1 MTAPSFVSSSGN
13 VYTQTTP
20 LTLSLPG
27 SLAAGDTLIACIGGT
42 APTSIS
48 LTTPSGWSVL
58 SGPDGSSTTAKSWL
72 LARNAKATA
81 GETGTQNFA
90 IALSGT
96 GAVIGGTMIAVRGCD
111 PTTLMDAAWATL
123 SQGTGTAVGH
133 PATTTATLDSLVLNL
148 AVTTAATAAP
158 GSFGA
163 ATGGTW
169 TRNTSGRTLT
179 GNAVAFTLHTAP
191 MAALGTISG
200 ASWTSAVSGTWV
212 SRCIVLRP
220 ASSDAS
226 PITGPTRQI
235 VPITFTT
242 VRTVTT
248 PAFTPIPG
256 DLLTVGAT
264 ARQNSGGATVPD
276 FSLAHTFGGTWAWT
290 RFQVSGGVSP
300 ETINVVFVAMVP
312 VGAGTGTITLD
323 SNVLSGALLT
333 RGRLTVE
340 SWSGAVGV
348 PTNYA
353 VGAVAGPT
361 PSLALPS
368 PPRTSSCITGFV
380 AQPGA
385 TAPIIDPGSAF
396 IEFDEIGEAAATSYE
411 QQLKRATTL
420 QTLDW
425 ANTGNTTPA
434 AIIVFEVASTAA
446 PNVYTMPAAP
456 AAYAW
461 GVQPAGLQLAHRLVA
476 AAGSYAWG
484 VQPAGLRAGRGL
496 KAIPAVYNWSAPPAG
511 LVASRRLPAAAGAFS
526 WAGVP
531 AGLRYA
537 RGLAAAPGA
546 FSWAGVAAGL
556 VAARR
561 LAAAAAAFVDTPYP
575 AGLIVGH
582 GIKAVTGSFALAGVN
597 VGLRA
602 SRKMPVV
609 AAAYVVAP
617 QTSRVLV
624 GRRLAAA
631 SGAFLWT
638 GVSAGAIAHRKLF
651 IANAVFTVIPS
662 VTGAKLVYNRRF
674 GVASAAFVLTASPVN
689 FARQRRVVAVA
700 AAFAVAPQ
708 PTRLA
713 WGRILRTTPAAYLWA
728 GFDIAFHV
736 PRKMIAEPASF
747 LVQPVPIRFGRG
759 VLMRAAPASFVI
771 KGVNVTFGEPGV
783 EMLALIE
790 GAIRPDID
798 GQLQLK
804 LFSKTAGTIWIKVPT
819 VGFLFEVD

>member
-1 MTAPSFVSSSGN
+1 VTAPSFVSSSGN

-72 LARNAKATA
+72 LVRTAKATA
-81 GETGTQNFA
+81 GETGTQAFA

-111 PTTLMDAAWATL
+111 PTTLMDASWATL

-179 GNAVAFTLHTAP
+179 GNAVAFTVHTAP

-248 PAFTPIPG
+248 PVFTPTPG
-256 DLLTVGAT
+256 DLLTVGVT
-264 ARQNSGGATVPD
+264 ARQNSGGATIPD

-300 ETINVVFVAMVP
+300 ETINAVFNAMVP
-312 VGAGTGTITLD
+312 VGAGTGAITLD
-323 SNVLSGALLT
+323 SNVLSGALVT

-353 VGAVAGPT
+353 VGAVNGPT

-368 PPRTSSCITGFV
+368 PPRTTSCITGFV

-396 IEFDEIGEAAATSYE
+396 IEFDEIGEAVATSYE

-446 PNVYTMPAAP
+446 P
-456 AAYAW
+456 
-461 GVQPAGLQLAHRLVA
+461 
-476 AAGSYAWG
+476 
-484 VQPAGLRAGRGL
+484 
-496 KAIPAVYNWSAPPAG
+496 
-511 LVASRRLPAAAGAFS
+511 
-526 WAGVP
+526 
-531 AGLRYA
+531 
-537 RGLAAAPGA
+537 
-546 FSWAGVAAGL
+546 
-556 VAARR
+556 
-561 LAAAAAAFVDTPYP
+561 
-575 AGLIVGH
+575 
-582 GIKAVTGSFALAGVN
+582 
-597 VGLRA
+597 
-602 SRKMPVV
+602 
-609 AAAYVVAP
+609 
-617 QTSRVLV
+617 
-624 GRRLAAA
+624 
-631 SGAFLWT
+631 
-638 GVSAGAIAHRKLF
+638 
-651 IANAVFTVIPS
+651 
-662 VTGAKLVYNRRF
+662 
-674 GVASAAFVLTASPVN
+674 
-689 FARQRRVVAVA
+689 
-700 AAFAVAPQ
+700 
-708 PTRLA
+708 
-713 WGRILRTTPAAYLWA
+713 
-728 GFDIAFHV
+728 
-736 PRKMIAEPASF
+736 
-747 LVQPVPIRFGRG
+747 
-759 VLMRAAPASFVI
+759 
-771 KGVNVTFGEPGV
+771 
-783 EMLALIE
+783 
-790 GAIRPDID
+790 
-798 GQLQLK
+798 
-804 LFSKTAGTIWIKVPT
+804 
-819 VGFLFEVD
+819 